1 MSKTKR
7 FVLMSIFS
15 LSLAVF
21 VLPIFVTASTE
32 TMIHVTGN
40 LDPIDTKETQDSP
53 KQEETFDRKLTVLK
67 KGNLPR
73 TGEAK
78 NTIALLIG
86 ATTAFTIIVAYAK
99 NKKINK

>member
-1 MSKTKR
+1 
-7 FVLMSIFS
+7 MSIFS

-67 KGNLPR
+67 KEIYLEQEKR
-73 TGEAK
+73 
-78 NTIALLIG
+78 
-86 ATTAFTIIVAYAK
+86 
-99 NKKINK
+99 KIRLHY